1 MIKVEISEEE
11 YVALGVLRALGTSVV
26 EAAMLARDALD
37 CVGGRVAKARDCLR
51 IGAEQM
57 RQSRE
62 TVGFAKAVEA
72 ALEVRQNRRR
82 RTVVDFRC
90 YCKRLMKCN
99 PGLERRRVRSMTSAE
114 CRRCLE
120 KAFGNS
126 PSQYKKARAV
136 LSGVF
141 STAVKQGWCD
151 ANPVASVPVPE
162 VKEREIHPLRRE
174 EVEALE
180 RTAEMPEHAGMQLSL
195 HLMLYCGIRPTEVS
209 RINPERDIDW
219 QRGLV
224 LVRPAVSK
232 TGGGRVVPLRNAG
245 LIGGRS
251 IPSRW
256 QERWRALRRAAG
268 WGGQGNPWVPDVCR
282 HTFASYHAAYYRD
295 LPALQVEMG
304 HRDCSLLRTR
314 YIMACLGMEPD
325 WYWERGGGKSANPLT
340 NA

>member
-1 MIKVEISEEE
+1 MPLGGASSTVYANTHCERVKKMIKVEISEEE

-37 CVGGRVAKARDCLR
+37 CVGGRVA
-51 IGAEQM
+51 
-57 RQSRE
+57 
-62 TVGFAKAVEA
+62 
-72 ALEVRQNRRR
+72 
-82 RTVVDFRC
+82 
-90 YCKRLMKCN
+90 
-99 PGLERRRVRSMTSAE
+99 
-114 CRRCLE
+114 
-120 KAFGNS
+120 
-126 PSQYKKARAV
+126 KARAV

-245 LIGGRS
+245 
-251 IPSRW
+251 
-256 QERWRALRRAAG
+256 

-304 HRDCSLLRTR
+304 HRDCSLLRTL